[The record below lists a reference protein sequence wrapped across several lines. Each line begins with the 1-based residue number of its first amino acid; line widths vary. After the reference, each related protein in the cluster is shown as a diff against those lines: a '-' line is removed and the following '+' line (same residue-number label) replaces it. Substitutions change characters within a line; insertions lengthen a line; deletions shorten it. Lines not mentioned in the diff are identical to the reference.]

1 MKILFDSEK
10 YLQLLQQQIRERADH
25 TSGKLYIEI
34 NGKLLKDDFASR
46 IFPGYEA
53 DLKKKFIN
61 LIKNDADILVCVN
74 ANLIIENAPMT
85 KKEIPC
91 QQHIELTLKRIE
103 TATGIR
109 PQLVI
114 THINVEEMYDI
125 VFSFESRFQKKG
137 YKIWEHYVQ
146 KGFPINK
153 THLLSEHGFWAN
165 DHIPIFKKIALVTGI
180 GEESGKLAACLSQIF
195 LDHQIGIESS
205 FCMFQTLPINELAA
219 SNPINQ
225 AWLSK
230 RTHENLTQD
239 DLGETV
245 EESSQESF
253 QIIKSL
259 LADQVSEQNLINQ
272 YQKVSEMIVCPT
284 LECITDLASV
294 EALAQKEL
302 SS

>member
-1 MKILFDSEK
+1 MMHTLFDSEK
-10 YLQLLQQQIRERADH
+10 YLQLLQQQISQRADH

-85 KKEIPC
+85 KKEIPY

-137 YKIWEHYVQ
+137 YKVWEHYVQ

-153 THLLSEHGFWAN
+153 THLLSEHGF
-165 DHIPIFKKIALVTGI
+165 
-180 GEESGKLAACLSQIF
+180 
-195 LDHQIGIESS
+195 
-205 FCMFQTLPINELAA
+205 
-219 SNPINQ
+219 
-225 AWLSK
+225 
-230 RTHENLTQD
+230 
-239 DLGETV
+239 
-245 EESSQESF
+245 
-253 QIIKSL
+253 
-259 LADQVSEQNLINQ
+259 
-272 YQKVSEMIVCPT
+272 
-284 LECITDLASV
+284 
-294 EALAQKEL
+294 
-302 SS
+302 